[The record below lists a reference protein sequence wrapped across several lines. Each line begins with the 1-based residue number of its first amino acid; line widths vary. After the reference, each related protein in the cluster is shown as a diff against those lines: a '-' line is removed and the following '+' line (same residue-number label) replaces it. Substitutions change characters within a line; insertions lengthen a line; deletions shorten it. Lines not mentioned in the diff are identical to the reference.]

1 MNIIVKPYGS
11 TLCSCRPDTTWERE
25 NKDFYSPEC
34 VNEVMWTPVVF
45 ARVSKA
51 GKCIGNKFVGR
62 YYDGVGCGILMY
74 CATDEAV
81 TSCADHTSILPM
93 PLYNPEVL
101 DGRKEFVVTK
111 NGNLSAARSI
121 AAVLQAGKTG
131 LVSSTGQNDL
141 VMSAGQNDL
150 VMSAEQGEWRHL
162 LEDAIC
168 NASRLTSL
176 RIGDFVA
183 AELTPPQSLATRE
196 ESEVS
201 VKGTFCDNDIFDF
214 KIIF

>member
-1 MNIIVKPYGS
+1 
-11 TLCSCRPDTTWERE
+11 
-25 NKDFYSPEC
+25 
-34 VNEVMWTPVVF
+34 MWTPVVF

-111 NGNLSAARSI
+111 NGNLAAARSI

-131 LVSSTGQNDL
+131 LVASTGQNDL
-141 VMSAGQNDL
+141 VMST
-150 VMSAEQGEWRHL
+150 EQGEWRHL

-183 AELTPPQSLATRE
+183 AELTPLQSLATRE

>member
-11 TLCSCRPDTTWERE
+11 SLCCCRPDTTWERE

-121 AAVLQAGKTG
+121 GAV
-131 LVSSTGQNDL
+131 SP
-141 VMSAGQNDL
+141 AGQNDL
-150 VMSAEQGEWRHL
+150 VMSTEQGEWRHL

-183 AELTPPQSLATRE
+183 AELTPLQSLATRE